1 MCGYDPFR
9 WYDEELDREHE
20 AYMNGYDSY
29 EEYRETIEEHIG
41 ENQYDD
47 MKCERY
53 FNENN

>member
-9 WYDEELDREHE
+9 WYDEELDREYE
-20 AYMNGYDSY
+20 AYEHGYDSY

-53 FNENN
+53 FEQ

>member
-9 WYDEELDREHE
+9 WYEEELDREHE
-20 AYMNGYDSY
+20 AYMNGFDSY
-29 EEYRETIEEHIG
+29 EEYIESIEEHIG

-53 FNENN
+53 LENDN